1 LIGDVDLEIEE
12 FNRERD
18 RMIEEIEAAEE
29 AREEAAEAERLMRQ
43 EQERDRI
50 KNERIRDTETINSWL
65 RELDQ

>member
-1 LIGDVDLEIEE
+1 MIGDVDLEIEE